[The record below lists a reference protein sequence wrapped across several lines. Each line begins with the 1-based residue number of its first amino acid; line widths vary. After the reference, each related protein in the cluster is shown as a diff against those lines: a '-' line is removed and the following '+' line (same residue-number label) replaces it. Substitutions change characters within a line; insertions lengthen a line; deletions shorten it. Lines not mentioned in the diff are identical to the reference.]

1 MEEVNK
7 SRKGRITVYVIA
19 GALAAFLIYY
29 AVISVLGPVR
39 KMELIVNAY
48 GPVAKENEK
57 INENIYTDS
66 AYISL
71 LKEKAYVQAKTLM
84 AQTDSIYLAI
94 NLVDSTAAIEI
105 SGVTVHSARISS
117 YNISSILRNSDRNSI
132 YNMLSQPLSVENAIS
147 TIKKEPVMIKIAPKD
162 TSEYQPDV
170 IPDTSIVEHVNCI
183 LEVSNGLRIYVY
195 QEELDKPAEK
205 GSTFRFDLRDRLNT
219 AWSSLKSA
227 ALFRVPEYHPY
238 IKIRIPRDDVKI
250 IYRALPRNGQIAVYT

>member
-1 MEEVNK
+1 MEEINK
-7 SRKGRITVYVIA
+7 SRKGKITGYVIA
-19 GALAAFLIYY
+19 GSMAAFLIYF
-29 AVISVLGPVR
+29 AVISVLGPAR
-39 KMELIVNAY
+39 KMAGIMKEY
-48 GPVAKENEK
+48 GPVAKESEKVNEK
-57 INENIYTDS
+57 IFTDS

-94 NLVDSTAAIEI
+94 NLADSTAAIEI

-117 YNISSILRNSDRNSI
+117 YNISSILRSCDRNSV
-132 YNMLSQPLSVENAIS
+132 YSMLSHPLLVENAIS
-147 TIKKEPVMIKIAPKD
+147 TIRKEPVLIKIAPKD

-183 LEVSNGLRIYVY
+183 LEVSNGIRIYVY

-205 GSTFRFDLRDRLNT
+205 GSTFRFDLKDRLNA